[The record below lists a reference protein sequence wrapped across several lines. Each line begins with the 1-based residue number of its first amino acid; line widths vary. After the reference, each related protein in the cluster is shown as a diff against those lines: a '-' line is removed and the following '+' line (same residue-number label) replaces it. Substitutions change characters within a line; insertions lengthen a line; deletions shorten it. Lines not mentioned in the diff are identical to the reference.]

1 MARVHPRLLVIGA
14 LALLL
19 SIRLAPIVA
28 SDFPLGAGGLFVVM
42 AHDLREGN
50 FSLPAFTTYN
60 DGTIPFAYPPLGL
73 YLVALIPGDPIDT
86 LRWLPLL
93 YSLISVAGT
102 WLLARELAGQ
112 RVAVVAVMAFAAM
125 PNTWVIE
132 GGGVTRGLGF
142 ALLVLMLWRVA
153 VLLRDASFTNA
164 VSAGVLGGL
173 ALLSHPSVG
182 PTAAASVLLFVVFR
196 PSFKA
201 VLLAAGAIV
210 AGALVV
216 MPWIIT
222 VTSVHGLDPFI
233 HALGAHVQAPALVRL
248 LAFGPSWLGALDPI
262 LPTAIIG
269 AAILLRRGAWL
280 IPAWLVLLFVVPGG
294 DGRYAALPWAILAAE
309 GGLLV
314 WDALRPT
321 GAHGLAA
328 GAVLVLLLAAS
339 LVASYQRFQP
349 VPAGVRAAMADGP
362 PNPTR
367 ADDPAVEWYPAL
379 TGQVHP
385 AAYFGYEWTDT
396 WDDRLA
402 KYRALLP

>member
-42 AHDLREGN
+42 AHDLREN
-50 FSLPAFTTYN
+50 SFALPAFSTYN

-112 RVAVVAVMAFAAM
+112 RVAIVAVMAFAAM
-125 PNTWVIE
+125 PITWVIE

-142 ALLVLMLWRVA
+142 ALLILMLWRVV
-153 VLLRDASFTNA
+153 VLLRDASLSNA
-164 VSAGVLGGL
+164 VVAGVLGGL
-173 ALLSHPSVG
+173 AVLSHPSVG
-182 PTAAASVLLFVVFR
+182 PAAVASVVLFAAFR
-196 PSFKA
+196 PSLRGVLFAA
-201 VLLAAGAIV
+201 VAMI

-216 MPWIIT
+216 MPWIIA

-262 LPTAIIG
+262 LPTAVIG
-269 AAILLRRGAWL
+269 AAILLRRGSWM
-280 IPAWLVLLFVVPGG
+280 IPAWLVLLFLVPGG

-309 GGLLV
+309 GGLFV
-314 WDALRPT
+314 WDALRPI
-321 GAHGLAA
+321 GAHRLAA

-339 LVASYQRFQP
+339 LIASYQRFQP

-362 PNPTR
+362 PDPTR

-379 TGQVHP
+379 TGHVHP

-402 KYRALLP
+402 TYRALLP